1 MCYTV
6 LSSTFSRKFNK
17 SDNGK
22 KLNLFNPIYT
32 VRKHDVHMI
41 RD

>member
-6 LSSTFSRKFNK
+6 LSSTLSRKFNK
-17 SDNGK
+17 SENGK

-32 VRKHDVHMI
+32 GWKHHVQII